1 MDAKSVMGI
10 IAVLMIVI
18 GFVFSGLSFPAN
30 LTFTTQV
37 PTEEEE
43 FFPTSLTVSLTG
55 QTKAIVNPNSHTYL
69 KFKKGELL
77 KKPKRAFLVEMI
89 YEPGITTT
97 HYVSEYAEIIVTTIA
112 GKQTTFTRKI
122 VFPATV
128 YLYDPEKNPLIKGRI
143 EPINGKVDF
152 LVLSEQDYARFL
164 RGSSF
169 HVIYAELDIES
180 ARSVEF
186 KPTENY
192 RNEVYF
198 VFWNRGDMPVEVNY
212 DFTIFWDVLQR
223 NVQTRTITTQ
233 TVSQICVGP
242 FPMLGIPIFI
252 IGLILLIMALATR
265 QTRQRQSASSNFSL
279 ESGYRY
285 RYRDQANC

>member
-18 GFVFSGLSFPAN
+18 GFVFSGLSFPTN
-30 LTFTTQV
+30 LTFTTRV
-37 PTEEEE
+37 PTEEEK

-55 QTKAIVNPNSHTYL
+55 QAEAIVNPNSHMYL
-69 KFKKGELL
+69 GFKKGELL
-77 KKPKRAFLVEMI
+77 KKPERAFLVEMI

-112 GKQTTFTRKI
+112 GKQTVFTRKI

-143 EPINGKVDF
+143 EPINGKIDF
-152 LVLSEQDYARFL
+152 LVLSEQDYTRFL

-169 HVIYAELDIES
+169 QVIYAELDIES

-192 RNEVYF
+192 RNDVYF
-198 VFWNRGDMPVEVNY
+198 VFWNRGDIPVEVNY

-223 NVQTRTITTQ
+223 NVQTKTITTQ
-233 TVSQICVGP
+233 TVSQVYVGP

-285 RYRDQANC
+285 RDQTNC